1 MRPRVIVD
9 ALAAG
14 GIEALVGVPDSTLH
28 PLPDVWQATG
38 RDHIIACNEGAAVA
52 LAGGYA
58 LGGVRCAVY
67 LQNTGLGIAMDA
79 FGSLVGPDCLERSLL
94 YLVGWRG
101 HPDTQ
106 DVAHHRW
113 HGELAEVLCAQAGV
127 ETLRL
132 PRGEA
137 DACEAVSC
145 ACASTRGGRSVA
157 LLVAP
162 GTIASETVAE
172 PTHGLSRGAALAAVI
187 AALGDT
193 ARFVVGVGYA
203 GRHWAELRSE
213 IPNADDVYASGGMGH
228 AVSLAMGLARAQPQ
242 RRVVCID
249 GDGSFVMHL
258 GASLVAAQRA
268 PSSFLHVV
276 LDNGQHESVGGAESP
291 LHRTS
296 SIALGCGLGYTH
308 VAAARTAAEISAALA
323 ESPTGPTLLVI
334 TTAANCE
341 TTPPRPA
348 PRTLI
353 RATPRRSVVG
363 PRLFT
368 PGPGRLTFGVSRAMG
383 VELGSRSQALAA
395 CTASLRTRLTAM
407 VADDSYTCVPVA
419 GSATTALDAVLGSLL
434 PRQHL
439 TVLVAGRY
447 GQRMADIAKRWG
459 HEVHVLR
466 CPQDRPASP
475 AALAEALDAAPHNTR
490 LALVHGETSTG
501 VLHPIAALTAVAA
514 ERGIP
519 VVLDA
524 VGTIGTEPLALPDL
538 GVDVAFGSAA
548 KGLEGPSGLGFVV
561 VKRDLLARSPG
572 GPSTTLDLAAA
583 ARRLDQDGQFPFTPP
598 THSLRGLAAA
608 LDALEV
614 EGGCAARGARYRRH
628 ADRLVTGLQSL
639 GLRVLGSTSQRMAA
653 VLVVQ
658 APQPVASLVSALAE
672 AGIEIYA
679 AADGESSRFRL
690 GLVGVTLDDVEV
702 LLANLGRYVDTAS
715 GTASGTASPV

>member
-1 MRPRVIVD
+1 MNPGVIVD

-14 GIEALVGVPDSTLH
+14 GVEVLAGVPDSTLH
-28 PLPDVWQATG
+28 PLPDLWEASG
-38 RDHIIACNEGAAVA
+38 REHIIACNEGAAVA

-58 LGGVRCAVY
+58 LAGVRCGVY

-79 FGSLVGPDCLERSLL
+79 FGSLVGPDCLEQSLL

-132 PRGEA
+132 PRGQA
-137 DACEAVSC
+137 DASQLVSS
-145 ACASTRGGRSVA
+145 ACASVRRGQSTA

-162 GTIASETVAE
+162 GTFASKPEAE
-172 PTHGLSRGAALAAVI
+172 QTDGLSRGAALAAVS
-187 AALGDT
+187 AALGDA
-193 ARFVVGVGYA
+193 ARFVVGVGYS
-203 GRHWAELRSE
+203 GRHWAELRSVT
-213 IPNADDVYASGGMGH
+213 PNADDVYASGGMGH
-228 AVSLAMGLARAQPQ
+228 AVSLAVGLARAQPQ

-249 GDGSFVMHL
+249 GDGSFAMHL
-258 GASLVAAQRA
+258 GASLVAAQHA

-276 LDNGQHESVGGAESP
+276 LDNGQHESVGGAKSP
-291 LHRTS
+291 LHRAS
-296 SIALGCGLGYTH
+296 AIALGCGLGYTQ
-308 VAAARTAAEISAALA
+308 VAAARTVAEISAALLD
-323 ESPTGPTLLVI
+323 SPTGPTLLVI
-334 TTAANCE
+334 TTAVNGE
-341 TTPPRPA
+341 TAPSRPA
-348 PRTLI
+348 ARTLA

-368 PGPGRLTFGVSRAMG
+368 PGPGRLTFRVSQAMG
-383 VELGSRSQALAA
+383 VELGSRSRGLAA
-395 CTASLRTRLTAM
+395 CTASLRARITEM

-434 PRQHL
+434 PTGHL
-439 TVLVAGRY
+439 TVVVAGRY
-447 GQRMADIAKRWG
+447 GQRIADLAERWG
-459 HEVHVLR
+459 HDVHVLR
-466 CPQDRPASP
+466 FATDRPASP
-475 AALAEALDAAPHNTR
+475 GALAEALDAAPRKTR

-538 GVDVAFGSAA
+538 GVDVLFASAA
-548 KGLEGPSGLGFVV
+548 KGLEGPSGLGLVV

-572 GPSTTLDLAAA
+572 GPSASLDLATA
-583 ARRLDQDGQFPFTPP
+583 ARRLDDDGQFPFTPP
-598 THSLRGLAAA
+598 THSLRGLASA
-608 LDALEV
+608 LDALEI

-628 ADRLVTGLQSL
+628 ADRLATGLQSL
-639 GLRVLGSTSQRMAA
+639 GLSVLGVPSQRMVA

-658 APQPVASLVSALAE
+658 APRPVASLVSALAE
-672 AGIEIYA
+672 AGIEVYA
-679 AADGESSRFRL
+679 AADGELSRFRI

-702 LLANLGRYVDTAS
+702 LLANVGRYVDA
-715 GTASGTASPV
+715 GCGTASPV